1 KRRAKQ
7 EELFFE
13 DAAGLS
19 SKHQRYDELP
29 IINELRIRVDRWR
42 ELRDPRDWRVSP
54 TTTRLLQHWR
64 NQEFASLRPFFCQ
77 IEAVEVA
84 IWLTEVAPELGREGR
99 IFLEHLANANEGA
112 NPGLSRVA

>member
-1 KRRAKQ
+1 DSGQPTGTLIPARRRAQFVVPLPKPKKRRAKQ

-64 NQEFASLRPFFCQ
+64 NHEFASLRPFFCQ
-77 IEAVEVA
+77 IEAV
-84 IWLTEVAPELGREGR
+84 
-99 IFLEHLANANEGA
+99 
-112 NPGLSRVA
+112 